1 MTSARKVA
9 TSSQDA
15 RVEFD
20 DGATP
25 EDMANSINDALIL
38 VRDDIQRLADLSAG
52 KTVYFGSGNHKAV
65 SPGNGVVDVW
75 AVSDTATT
83 GSTGANYHTL
93 TLYRNGAAAN
103 TQTYRTD
110 RTEIVSYKGG
120 NYLGQATVAEGDLLT
135 INLATTGA
143 PTALTTAN
151 LSLRCQLRES

>member
-15 RVEFD
+15 RVEFSD
-20 DGATP
+20 DATP
-25 EDMANSINDALIL
+25 QDMAASVNDALIL
-38 VRDDIQRLADLSAG
+38 VRDDIQRIADLASN

-65 SPGNGVVDVW
+65 SLGNGVVEVY

-93 TLYRNGAAAN
+93 TLYRNGVAAN

-120 NYLGQATVAEGDLLT
+120 NYLGQSTVSEGDLLS

-151 LSLRCQLRES
+151 LSLRCQLRGS